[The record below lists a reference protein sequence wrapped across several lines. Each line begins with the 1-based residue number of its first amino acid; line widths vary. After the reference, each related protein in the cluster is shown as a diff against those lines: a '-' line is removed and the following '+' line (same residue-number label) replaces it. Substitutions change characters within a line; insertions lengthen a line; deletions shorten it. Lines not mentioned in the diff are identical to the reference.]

1 MGFDGIEPAETQ
13 TNGKGWKVVE
23 TSTNSLMLVLIT
35 REKLTQ
41 MGKQMACFVVNFYWD
56 CGRDGIAVWQ
66 RAVPLWVNS
75 NHIIT
80 NCLSLVLI

>member
-1 MGFDGIEPAETQ
+1 M
-13 TNGKGWKVVE
+13 E

-41 MGKQMACFVVNFYWD
+41 MGKRMACSVVNCYWD
-56 CGRDGIAVWQ
+56 CGRDGTAVWQ
-66 RAVPLWVNS
+66 RAVLLWVNS
-75 NHIIT
+75 NHIIA